1 MSDTID
7 KPAEKLADK
16 LAEKPAE
23 RPYILHMLTATPQM
37 SPFDVNMAAD
47 AGYQVIVPYCN
58 VDAGMVANLT
68 QDAIFSRG
76 PKGVAR
82 TGIFIGGRD
91 VMLAADMLDTA
102 RKAMVP
108 PFEVSVFADPSGAYT
123 TAAALVALAERHLA
137 KAYGMELGGKR
148 VLILGGTGA
157 VGRVAAAIAAS
168 LGADVSI
175 ASHSDA
181 GRAARVSDE
190 LNRRFQI
197 VTKGV
202 GTSTPAELHALLG
215 DAEIVLAT
223 AVAGVQVVSRDDLA
237 HARHLLI
244 AADVN
249 AVPPEGIA
257 GVNVMNDGKPIDGVS
272 TAGGAIGIGAL
283 AIGNV
288 KYQVEHRLFTRMRT
302 GGKPVYLGFPQAF
315 DEARAVAAGL
325 G

>member
-1 MSDTID
+1 MSATT
-7 KPAEKLADK
+7 EKTS
-16 LAEKPAE
+16 EKPAE
-23 RPYILHMLTATPQM
+23 RPYILHMFTATPQM

-58 VDAGMVANLT
+58 VEAGMVANLT

-76 PKGVAR
+76 PKGVSR

-91 VMLAADMLDTA
+91 VMLAADMLDIA
-102 RKAMVP
+102 RMAMVP
-108 PFEVSVFADPSGAYT
+108 PFEVSVFADPSGSYT
-123 TAAALVALAERHLA
+123 TAAALVALVERHLE

-157 VGRVAAAIAAS
+157 VGRVAAAMAAS

-175 ASHSDA
+175 ASHTGQA
-181 GRAARVSDE
+181 RAARVSDE
-190 LNRRFQI
+190 INQRFRI
-197 VTKGV
+197 LTKGV
-202 GTSTPAELHALLG
+202 STATQAERRAALG
-215 DAEIVLAT
+215 EAEIVFAT
-223 AVAGVQVVSRDDLA
+223 ALAGVQVVAAEDLL

-257 GVNVMNDGKPIDGVS
+257 GVNVVNDGKPIAGLSNAAGAPGV
-272 TAGGAIGIGAL
+272 GGAIGIGAL

-288 KYQVEHRLFTRMRT
+288 KYQVEHRLFIRMRT
-302 GGKPVYLGFPQAF
+302 GGKPVYLGFPEAF

-325 G
+325 D

>member
-1 MSDTID
+1 MSLNEPSAMSDTT
-7 KPAEKLADK
+7 
-16 LAEKPAE
+16 EKPAE
-23 RPYILHMLTATPQM
+23 RPYILHMFTATPQM

-47 AGYQVIVPYCN
+47 AGYQIIVPYCG

-76 PKGVAR
+76 PKGVSR

-91 VMLAADMLDTA
+91 VMLAADMLDSA

-108 PFEVSVFADPSGAYT
+108 PFEVSVFADPSGSYT
-123 TAAALVALAERHLA
+123 TAAALVALVERHLA
-137 KAYGMELGGKR
+137 KAFGMELGGKR

-157 VGRVAAAIAAS
+157 VGRVAAAMAAS

-175 ASHSDA
+175 ASHSDPA
-181 GRAARVSDE
+181 RAMHVSDDI
-190 LNRRFQI
+190 NQRFGI

-202 GTSTPAELHALLG
+202 GTATPAELRAALG
-215 DAEIVLAT
+215 EAEIVLAT
-223 AVAGVQVVSRDDLA
+223 AIAGVQVVGTEDLA

-257 GVNVMNDGKPIDGVS
+257 GVNVMNDGKPIGGVP

-288 KYQVEHRLFTRMRT
+288 KYQVEHRLFIRMRT

>member
-1 MSDTID
+1 
-7 KPAEKLADK
+7 
-16 LAEKPAE
+16 
-23 RPYILHMLTATPQM
+23 M

-58 VDAGMVANLT
+58 VLPNMVANLT

-76 PKGVAR
+76 PKGVSR

-91 VMLAADMLDTA
+91 VMQAADMLDTA

-108 PFEVSVFADPSGAYT
+108 PFEVSVFADPSGSYT
-123 TAAALVALAERHLA
+123 TAAAAVALVERHLG
-137 KAYGMELGGKR
+137 KQHGMELGGKR
-148 VLILGGTGA
+148 MLILGGTGA
-157 VGRVAAAIAAS
+157 VGRVAAAMAAS
-168 LGADVSI
+168 RGADVTI
-175 ASHSDA
+175 ASHHD
-181 GRAARVSDE
+181 RARALGVSAEINQRFGIVTNGISVATPDE
-190 LNRRFQI
+190 LR
-197 VTKGV
+197 G
-202 GTSTPAELHALLG
+202 ALA

-223 AVAGVQVVSRDDLA
+223 AVAGVQVISSDDLA
-237 HARHLLI
+237 FAKRLLI

-257 GVNVMNDGKPIDGVS
+257 GVNVMNDGKPIDGVPN
-272 TAGGAIGIGAL
+272 AGAVGIGAL

-288 KYQVEHRLFTRMRT
+288 KYQVEHRLFMRMRT

-315 DEARAVAAGL
+315 DEAREVAAGL

>member
-1 MSDTID
+1 MSET
-7 KPAEKLADK
+7 L
-16 LAEKPAE
+16 E

-58 VDAGMVANLT
+58 VETGMVANLT

-76 PKGVAR
+76 PKGVSR

-91 VMLAADMLDTA
+91 VMLAADMLDIA

-108 PFEVSVFADPSGAYT
+108 PFEVSVFADPSGSYT
-123 TAAALVALAERHLA
+123 TAAALVALVERHLV
-137 KAYGMELGGKR
+137 KEHGVELGGKR

-157 VGRVAAAIAAS
+157 VGRIAAAMAAS
-168 LGADVSI
+168 RGADVAI
-175 ASHSDA
+175 ASHSDL
-181 GRAARVSDE
+181 GRAQHVSDDV
-190 LNRRFQI
+190 NRRFGI
-197 VTKGV
+197 VTHAV
-202 GTSTPAELHALLG
+202 GTSTSKELRHALG
-215 DAEIVLAT
+215 EAEIVLAT
-223 AVAGVQVVSRDDLA
+223 AIAGVQVVSAADLA
-237 HARHLLI
+237 YAKHLLI

-257 GVNVMNDGKPIDGVS
+257 GVNVMNDGKPIEGVPN
-272 TAGGAIGIGAL
+272 AGAIGIGAL

-288 KYQVEHRLFTRMRT
+288 KYQVEHRLFMRMRT
-302 GGKPVYLGFPQAF
+302 GGKPVYLGFPEAF
-315 DEARAVAAGL
+315 DEAREVAAGL

>member
-1 MSDTID
+1 MSEAT
-7 KPAEKLADK
+7 
-16 LAEKPAE
+16 E
-23 RPYILHMLTATPQM
+23 RPYILHMFTATPQM

-47 AGYQVIVPYCN
+47 AGYQIVVPYSH
-58 VDAGMVANLT
+58 VDASNVVQLT

-76 PKGVAR
+76 PKGVSR

-91 VMLAADMLDTA
+91 VMLAADMLDLA
-102 RKAMVP
+102 RQAMVP

-123 TAAALVALAERHLA
+123 TSAALVALVERTLKSEH
-137 KAYGMELGGKR
+137 GEDLGGKQ

-157 VGRVAAAIAAS
+157 VGRVSAALFAS

-181 GRAARVSDE
+181 ARAQRVSDE
-190 LNRRFQI
+190 VNQRFSIATQGI
-197 VTKGV
+197 GA
-202 GTSTPAELHALLG
+202 GTPDTLHA
-215 DAEIVLAT
+215 ALAK
-223 AVAGVQVVSRDDLA
+223 ADVVIGSAAAGVQVVANADLA
-237 HARHLLI
+237 HAQQMRV

-257 GVNVMNDGKPIDGVS
+257 GVNVMDNGKPL
-272 TAGGAIGIGAL
+272 AGAARPDAVGIGAL

-288 KYQVEHRLFTRMRT
+288 KYQVEHRLFLRMRT
-302 GGKPVYLGFPQAF
+302 GGKPVYLGFAEAF
-315 DEARAVAAGL
+315 DEARAIVAGR

>member
-1 MSDTID
+1 MSETI
-7 KPAEKLADK
+7 
-16 LAEKPAE
+16 E

-58 VDAGMVANLT
+58 VLPNMVANLT

-76 PKGVAR
+76 PKGVSR

-91 VMLAADMLDTA
+91 VMQAADMLDTA

-108 PFEVSVFADPSGAYT
+108 PFEVSVFADPSGSYT
-123 TAAALVALAERHLA
+123 TAAAAVALVERHLG
-137 KAYGMELGGKR
+137 KQHGMELGGKR
-148 VLILGGTGA
+148 MLILGGTGA
-157 VGRVAAAIAAS
+157 VGRVAAAMAAS
-168 LGADVSI
+168 RGADVTI
-175 ASHSDA
+175 ASHHD
-181 GRAARVSDE
+181 RARALGVSAEINQRFGIVTNGISVATPDE
-190 LNRRFQI
+190 LR
-197 VTKGV
+197 G
-202 GTSTPAELHALLG
+202 ALA

-223 AVAGVQVVSRDDLA
+223 AVAGVQVISSDDLA
-237 HARHLLI
+237 FAKRLLI

-257 GVNVMNDGKPIDGVS
+257 GVNVMNDGKPIDGVPN
-272 TAGGAIGIGAL
+272 AGAVGIGAL

-288 KYQVEHRLFTRMRT
+288 KYQVEHRLFMRMRT

-315 DEARAVAAGL
+315 DEAREVAAGL

>member
-1 MSDTID
+1 MSDTS
-7 KPAEKLADK
+7 
-16 LAEKPAE
+16 EKPAE
-23 RPYILHMLTATPQM
+23 RPYILHMFTATPQM

-47 AGYQVIVPYCN
+47 AGYQIIVPYCN
-58 VDAGMVANLT
+58 VEAAMVTNLT

-76 PKGVAR
+76 PKGVSR

-91 VMLAADMLDTA
+91 VMLAADMLDSA
-102 RKAMVP
+102 RTAMVP
-108 PFEVSVFADPSGAYT
+108 PFEVSVFADPSGSYT
-123 TAAALVALAERHLA
+123 TAAALVALVERHLA
-137 KAYGMELGGKR
+137 KAFGMELGGKR

-157 VGRVAAAIAAS
+157 VGRVAAAMAAS

-175 ASHSDA
+175 ASHSNQA
-181 GRAARVSDE
+181 RAVSVSDE
-190 LNRRFQI
+190 VNRRFGI

-202 GTSTPAELHALLG
+202 STAKPADLHAALG
-215 DAEIVLAT
+215 EAEIVLAT

-237 HARHLLI
+237 HAKHLLI

-257 GVNVMNDGKPIDGVS
+257 GVNVMNDGKPIEGAP
-272 TAGGAIGIGAL
+272 TTGGAIGIGAL

-288 KYQVEHRLFTRMRT
+288 KYQVEHRLFIRMRT